1 MALVGGFIWF
11 VASLGGVAGGD
22 LDKQYTINF
31 PYSKVNLTTSKCRNL
46 TFSVAFVNYLRAKRK
61 ARTTRRGKEQGIRSG
76 GQKNSRNDPYTTK
89 TNKIMKPDEYLTL
102 FLHPLVFKLT
112 LTREK
117 SNQRFTLT

>member
-1 MALVGGFIWF
+1 MHIH
-11 VASLGGVAGGD
+11 S
-22 LDKQYTINF
+22 
-31 PYSKVNLTTSKCRNL
+31 PYSKVNLTTSKWRNL
-46 TFSVAFVNYLRAKRK
+46 TFSAAFVNYLRAERK
-61 ARTTRRGKEQGIRSG
+61 ARTTRHGKEQGIRSG
-76 GQKNSRNDPYTTK
+76 GQKNSQNDPYTTK